1 MAKGLYGKLSWGNLR
16 KNYRLTLPYLFSSTG
31 ICMMFYMLCA
41 LGQGIDKNAMYGGQ
55 SVAAMMELGV
65 YVIGIFAV
73 LFLFYTNS
81 FIMKR
86 RKKEL
91 GLYNIL
97 GMEKRHIARV
107 ILAETLMVACACI
120 LLGLV
125 LGILFSKVLF
135 LALGKVL
142 GLTVP
147 IAFLVPAKAVTA
159 TVLLFLAIFALI
171 LFYNILQVKLSKPI
185 ELLQGSQVGE
195 KEPKAHWLLAILGVL
210 LLGAGY
216 YLAVTIQSP
225 IEAIMFFFVAV
236 VLVILG
242 TYMLFIV
249 GITALL
255 KLLKKNKR
263 FYYKTR
269 HFTAVSGMLYRM
281 KQNAA
286 GLASICIL
294 STCLL
299 VTVSTTFSL
308 YTGIEDLIHSRYP
321 REYSL
326 ILRNPNDAAIE
337 TMHTL
342 AGEEA
347 AKLGVSQENAYEYK
361 VRMWNTARTGTD
373 FHIGDD
379 SYSTTYAI
387 FQASTLE
394 EFNRFSGRQESLEPG
409 QVLLSDPRNSFDSPT
424 ISFDGKEFSVKE
436 TDYTAEGEMNAVV
449 YEVYTIVFPDEETIL
464 SLLSQEQ
471 LDVYRADVPRWYY
484 YFDLSGDDESLQAFS
499 DAMDRHIE
507 EDFPM
512 AGVKFE
518 SLRTDDAFNARE
530 DFLSLYGG
538 LFFLGMFLGLLFLLG
553 TALII
558 YYKQVS
564 EGYEDAKRFA
574 IMQKVGMSRQEVK
587 RSIHSQIIL
596 VFFLPLLAAILHLV
610 FAFPMLQRIMAL
622 MNMVNYQL
630 ILFSTIGCVA
640 VFALFYFIIYACTAR
655 TYYKIVEQG

>member
-1 MAKGLYGKLSWGNLR
+1 MAKGLYWKLSWGNLR
-16 KNYRLTLPYLFSSTG
+16 KNYRLTLPYLLSSTG

-41 LGQGIDKNAMYGGQ
+41 LGGGIDKSAMYGGN

-73 LFLFYTNS
+73 IFLFYTNS

-91 GLYNIL
+91 GIYNIL

-107 ILAETLMVACACI
+107 ILAETLLTALATLV
-120 LLGLV
+120 LGLGM
-125 LGILFSKVLF
+125 GILFSKVLF
-135 LALGKVL
+135 LALQKVL

-147 IAFLVPAKAVTA
+147 IAFLVPPKALAA
-159 TVLLFLAIFALI
+159 TVILFLAIFFL
-171 LFYNILQVKLSKPI
+171 LLLYNVLQVRLSKPI
-185 ELLQGSQVGE
+185 ELLHGGEVGE
-195 KEPKAHWLLAILGVL
+195 KEPKAHWLLAVLGVL

-225 IEAIMFFFVAV
+225 IEAMMFFFIAV

-242 TYMLFIV
+242 TYLLFV
-249 GITALL
+249 TGITALL

-308 YTGIEDLIHSRYP
+308 YTGIEDLIRSRYP

-337 TMHTL
+337 AMHTL

-361 VRMWNTARTGTD
+361 VRMWSTA
-373 FHIGDD
+373 FHIGAA

-387 FQASTLE
+387 FQACTLE

-409 QVLLSDPRNSFDSPT
+409 QVLLSDPRNTFHSPVL
-424 ISFDGKEFSVKE
+424 SFDGKEFSVKE
-436 TDYTAEGEMNAVV
+436 TDYAAEGEMNAMV
-449 YEVYTIVFPDEETIL
+449 YEVYTIVFPDEETLL

-471 LDVYRADVPRWYY
+471 ISVYKSDVPHWYY
-484 YFDLSGDDESLQAFS
+484 YFDLSGDSESLQTFS

-512 AGVKFE
+512 AGVAFE
-518 SLRTDDAFNARE
+518 YLRTDSAFNARE
-530 DFLSLYGG
+530 DFLTLYGG
-538 LFFLGMFLGLLFLLG
+538 LFFLGMFLGLLFLMG

-558 YYKQVS
+558 YYKQIS
-564 EGYEDAKRFA
+564 EGYEDARRFS

-610 FAFPMLQRIMAL
+610 FAFPMLQRIMTL

-630 ILFSTIGCVA
+630 ILFSTIGCV
-640 VFALFYFIIYACTAR
+640 VIFALFYFIIYACTAR